1 LNTVGKAT
9 QLAFLFVS
17 LWLFTITHAQAVVS
31 IEPMSDINVNAGQLV
46 EVRVVPSDTSGS
58 VPGVYAS
65 NLPNGATFNDNLDGT
80 RTFSWLTSS
89 ADTGA
94 TVVNF
99 IATSAESADDTAMQS
114 LTINVS
120 SDSNVNMPS
129 SGDGSADFF
138 IEPLADQQTVVENA
152 MLLRV
157 IPRRTDG
164 QVASLTYS
172 PMFANSSFN
181 DNGDGTRTFVFRPEV
196 GQEGVYD
203 VSFVASAPND
213 PSDTVTRTITLT
225 ETGKSDGEDVDDTNN
240 TDQDMNNQDMNN
252 TDQDFN
258 LFRQSL
264 VGIRDYGCVSIPDDN
279 FSYQFIE
286 AYTVDGQY
294 IADNLVYFDTTNCD
308 NRPLSY
314 SSALAVENWVLGQPV
329 VTTEG
334 DNAWEIDYTVVQSG
348 VDGGEPILGEVGS
361 ITRGTIMVGGGAAR
375 ISLVEDDPNLPRPIS
390 ITDNSTAVP
399 YAGVTDQASKEA
411 LMGSWVSECFRGRR
425 ITRTFS
431 ETEFREFRVGFVED
445 DCSGDSYYNLYEIY
459 DAEYIGEANTVF
471 GDSVYR
477 VNSTLRETAFDD
489 LTIGSDVPS
498 PPTLRSVGTRFLD
511 IWGISRGELVVG
523 TCLLKGQGSCANSEA
538 NIPNVL
544 NLNLGEQFFKSSL

>member
-1 LNTVGKAT
+1 LNTVSKAT
-9 QLAFLFVS
+9 QLAFLFIS
-17 LWLFTITHAQAVVS
+17 LWLFTITRAQAVVS
-31 IEPMSDINVNAGQLV
+31 IEPMPDINVNAGQLV
-46 EVRVVPSDTSGS
+46 EVRVVPSDTTGS

-65 NLPNGATFNDNLDGT
+65 NLPDGATFDDNLDGT
-80 RTFSWLTSS
+80 RTFSWLTS
-89 ADTGA
+89 AEDTGA
-94 TVVNF
+94 TVINF
-99 IATSAESADDTAMQS
+99 IATSADSADDTAMQS

-120 SDSNVNMPS
+120 SDSNVDMPS
-129 SGDGSADFF
+129 GGDGSADFF

-164 QVASLTYS
+164 QVANLTYS

-203 VSFVASAPND
+203 VSFIASAPND

-225 ETGKSDGEDVDDTNN
+225 VTGKSDGEDVDDMNN
-240 TDQDMNNQDMNN
+240 SDQDMNNQDMND

-264 VGIRDYGCVSIPDDN
+264 VGIRDYGCESIPDDN

-294 IADNLVYFDTTNCD
+294 IADNLVYLDTTNCD

-314 SSALAVENWVLGQPV
+314 SSALAVENWVLGQPL

-348 VDGGEPILGEVGS
+348 EDGGEPILGEVGS
-361 ITRGTIMVGGGAAR
+361 TTRGAIMVGGGSAR

-431 ETEFREFRVGFVED
+431 ETEFREDRVGFVD
-445 DCSGDSYYNLYEIY
+445 NDCSGESYYHLYEIY
-459 DAEYIGEANTVF
+459 DAEYIGETNTVF

-489 LTIGSDVPS
+489 LTIGNDVPS
-498 PPTLRSVGTRFLD
+498 PPTLRTVGTRFLD
-511 IWGISRGELVVG
+511 IWGVSRGELVIG
-523 TCLLKGQGSCANSEA
+523 TCLLKGQGGCANSEA
-538 NIPNVL
+538 NAGCVSATGGEL
-544 NLNLGEQFFKSSL
+544 NQYT